1 MDLQTLVYIIAIIFM
16 TLWILVL
23 VVTTLILWSIYN
35 TIKNT
40 PKQIEAKI
48 ESFLSEK
55 KVELLTTLAM
65 AVGTIF
71 VSKLKS
77 FFKKD

>member
-1 MDLQTLVYIIAIIFM
+1 VDLQTLVYIIAIIFM

-71 VSKLKS
+71 VGKLKS
-77 FFKKD
+77 FFNKD